1 MEMNTPD
8 PYATAAAQQDMN
20 KNTAITQQ
28 GLNMVNQ
35 VTPDYN
41 LNYKVTGNRYLG
53 DGNSVPEFTA
63 FQTLTP
69 ANQKI
74 YETNQGT
81 KQNIAT
87 IGNEQSAAI
96 RNQLNTPLDLN
107 DASESRYEQMQ
118 RSRLDPL
125 WAQRQE
131 QMEQN
136 AVDRGVR
143 PGSAAYSA
151 LQRDFNQGRNDAYN
165 SMYVQ
170 GKGLFDQEALT
181 ARNQPINEI
190 SALLSGSQISA
201 PNFINTPQAQV
212 AGTNLAGMVY
222 DSANMQN
229 QQNAAA
235 MGGLFGLGGSII
247 GGATRLGMPR

>member
-1 MEMNTPD
+1 MEMETPD
-8 PYATAAAQQDMN
+8 PYATASAQADMN
-20 KNTAITQQ
+20 KQTALTQQ
-28 GLNMVNQ
+28 GMNMINQ
-35 VTPDYN
+35 STPDYS
-41 LNYKVTGNRYLG
+41 LNYTLTGNRYLG
-53 DGNSVPEFTA
+53 DGQSVPEYTA
-63 FQTLTP
+63 FQTLSP

-74 YETNQGT
+74 YDTNQGT

-96 RNQLNTPLDLN
+96 RNQLNTPLNLD

-125 WAQRQE
+125 WEQRQGQLE
-131 QMEQN
+131 QDLVN
-136 AVDRGVR
+136 RGIR

-151 LQRDFNQGRNDAYN
+151 LQRDFGQQRNDAYN
-165 SMYVQ
+165 SMYVA

-181 ARNQPINEI
+181 QRNQPINEI
-190 SALLSGSQISA
+190 SALMSGSQIAA
-201 PNFINTPQAQV
+201 PNFINTPQTQV

-229 QQNAAA
+229 QQNSAM
-235 MGGLFGLGGSII
+235 MGGLFGLGGSIL

>member
-1 MEMNTPD
+1 MSTPD
-8 PYATAAAQQDMN
+8 PAATAEAQNKMN
-20 KNTAITQQ
+20 INTARATQAM
-28 GLNMVNQ
+28 NMTNQ
-35 VTPDYN
+35 ITPDYT
-41 LNYKVTGNRYLG
+41 LNYDKTGSVYVG
-53 DGNSVPEFTA
+53 GGESVPQFTA
-63 FQTLTP
+63 TQKLSP
-69 ANQKI
+69 SNQKI
-74 YETNQGT
+74 YDTNQGT

-107 DASESRYEQMQ
+107 SASESKYEQMQ

-125 WAQRQE
+125 WDQRQGQLE
-131 QMEQN
+131 QDLVN
-136 AVDRGVR
+136 RGIR
-143 PGSAAYSA
+143 PGSAAYSSM
-151 LQRDFNQGRNDAYN
+151 QRDFNSGRNDAYN
-165 SMYVQ
+165 SMYVA

-181 ARNQPINEI
+181 QRNQPINEI
-190 SALLSGSQISA
+190 SALLSGSQIQQ
-201 PNFINTPQAQV
+201 PNFINTPQTQV

-229 QQNAAA
+229 QANNAA